1 MLHGA
6 GKLHECLPPVSAVTA
21 LSFACV
27 DGVVAAVAFSQLLRI
42 HLQNRQVGWTRQK
55 VFHLLIGSSNVG
67 YMVYFL
73 LTLLASSKGWSCWS
87 HACGFFLMAFPQI
100 LFVATFLLLL
110 SFWVDLCHQANDV
123 EEDEDD
129 YVYQLLLEKSKSRAG
144 VQHVE
149 GRRKCCPVL
158 AMRIGSRQKIV
169 ILITL
174 FLFSLAIAT
183 SVLVWVGT
191 GKNPID
197 SSLVARVYLDLFAAV
212 MLALAGGLACYGS
225 LLFSKMSKVR
235 SERASSEIRKVA
247 GLAAVSVVCFTIC
260 ALVALVTD
268 IPVWNNWQ
276 SKDADGVYTS
286 LLIILYYLIGTF
298 FSLLLLI
305 IIGDSI
311 MTCYSCISQN
321 F

>member
-6 GKLHECLPPVSAVTA
+6 GKLDRCLPPVPAITS
-21 LSFACV
+21 LSLACI
-27 DGVVAAVAFSQLLRI
+27 DGVVAAIAFSQLLRI

-67 YMVYFL
+67 YMIYFL
-73 LTLLASSKGWSCWS
+73 LTLLANIKGWSCWS
-87 HACGFFLMAFPQI
+87 HACGFIFMAFPQI
-100 LFVATFLLLL
+100 LFIATFLLLL

-129 YVYQLLLEKSKSRAG
+129 SVYQLLMEKSKTRAG

-149 GRRKCCPVL
+149 NRRKCCPVL
-158 AMRIGSRQKIV
+158 AMHIGSRQKIV
-169 ILITL
+169 ILVTL
-174 FLFSLAIAT
+174 FMFCLAIAT
-183 SVLVWVGT
+183 GVLVWVGM

-212 MLALAGGLACYGS
+212 MLVLAAGLACYGS

-260 ALVALVTD
+260 ALIALVTD
-268 IPVWNNWQ
+268 IPVLNNWH
-276 SKDADGVYTS
+276 SKDTDAVYSS
-286 LLIILYYLIGTF
+286 LLIILNYFIGTF
-298 FSLLLLI
+298 FSLLL
-305 IIGDSI
+305 
-311 MTCYSCISQN
+311 
-321 F
+321 